1 MVSRAFLSSTGMPPL
16 PGGFEAGHVG
26 QQGLPLRGQ
35 LHHRIPAPHPA
46 DAVHL
51 CPARHLSLLPAQ
63 NNTTHLCVHADPVSN
78 RGPAA
83 MTALASA

>member
-51 CPARHLSLLPAQ
+51 CPARH
-63 NNTTHLCVHADPVSN
+63 V
-78 RGPAA
+78 
-83 MTALASA
+83 